1 MFIEKS
7 AVTSCSPIKARS
19 ADPDSYRDGRTKAPS
34 LYPHRSLKIIE
45 ARATP
50 EEWHVYR
57 TKAPLPTRAADQRKT
72 FFTIKIINNQ

>member
-1 MFIEKS
+1 MFIEK
-7 AVTSCSPIKARS
+7 T
-19 ADPDSYRDGRTKAPS
+19 PS
-34 LYPHRSLKIIE
+34 LAPAPFFENYESKE
-45 ARATP
+45 TP